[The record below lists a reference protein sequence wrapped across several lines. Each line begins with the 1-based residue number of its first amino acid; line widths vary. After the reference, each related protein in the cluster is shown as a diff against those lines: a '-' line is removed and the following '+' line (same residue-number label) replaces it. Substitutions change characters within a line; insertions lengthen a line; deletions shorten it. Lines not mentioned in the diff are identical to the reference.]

1 MKILYL
7 DALFFL
13 NFLTDYLLCLCSAR
27 LCGLSLKRR
36 RYLLA
41 ALFGAAYALAAALP
55 GGAFLMRPIWKL
67 AAGLF
72 MAWIAFG
79 GEARPVRGMLTLLAV
94 SAAFG
99 GALYALTIVSGEA
112 PKLSLRML
120 LVIFLLCYAFLR
132 LLSRFRSRWDGQKKA
147 RVRLSLADR
156 ESSFS
161 ALIDSGNSLNDP
173 GTGQTVLVVSPLALR
188 PVFASYSPLVEEL
201 SPVDLVEAS
210 EKIPPLAGRVR
221 LLPFRTLS
229 GQGLL
234 PVFHPDGLW
243 IDGAKQPDL
252 LVAISPEAQG
262 DGFEAIL

>member
-13 NFLTDYLLCLCSAR
+13 NFLTDYFLCLCSGR
-27 LCGLSLKRR
+27 LCGLALRR
-36 RYLLA
+36 KRYLLA
-41 ALFGAAYALAAALP
+41 ALFGAIYALAAALP
-55 GGAFLMRPIWKL
+55 GGSFLMHPIWKL
-67 AAGLF
+67 AAGLL

-79 GEARPVRGMLTLLAV
+79 GEARPLRGVLTLLAV

-99 GALYALTIVSGEA
+99 GALYALTLMSGEG
-112 PKLSLRML
+112 PRISLRML
-120 LVIFLLCYAFLR
+120 LVSFFLCYAFLR

-173 GTGQTVLVVSPLALR
+173 GTGLGVLVVSPMALR
-188 PVFASYSPLVEEL
+188 PVFASYSTLVEEL

-210 EKIPPLAGRVR
+210 ANIPPLAGRLR

-229 GQGLL
+229 GEGLL
-234 PVFHPDGLW
+234 PVFRPDGLW
-243 IDGAKQPDL
+243 IDGAKQSDL
-252 LVAISPEAQG
+252 LVAISPEARG